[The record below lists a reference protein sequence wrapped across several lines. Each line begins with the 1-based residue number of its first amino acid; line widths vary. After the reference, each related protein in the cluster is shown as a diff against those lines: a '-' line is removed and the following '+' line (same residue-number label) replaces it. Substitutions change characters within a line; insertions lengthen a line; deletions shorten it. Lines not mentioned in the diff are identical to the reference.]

1 MNSVLNSMLAKY
13 DIKNTID
20 EINAIKEIIQEI
32 VICGLSRGGFFNE
45 AAFYGGTALRIFYGL
60 NRFSEDLD
68 FALLKPNRD
77 FDLSKYFPFI
87 EKEVKAY
94 GLNLDI
100 ITKEKTKDSNIFSA
114 FLKGDT
120 KEHIFIFFPNENMKN
135 MTSLK
140 NIKIKFEVD
149 VNPSSGATY
158 EFKYKLLPSPHQVRL
173 YDEPSQFAGKIHA
186 LLCRN
191 WSRVKGR
198 DLYDYLF
205 YLSRN
210 ARVNIVHLKAKLI
223 DSGYMADN
231 TELTLPVLVSFLEQ
245 RFREID
251 YTQAKDDV
259 RPFLK
264 DTDSLNMWDA
274 DFFVSATRQYLQICD

>member
-1 MNSVLNSMLAKY
+1 MTDIIGQMLTRYDASNISEKRNALKEVIQEAVLAGLAK
-13 DIKNTID
+13 
-20 EINAIKEIIQEI
+20 A
-32 VICGLSRGGFFNE
+32 GFFSS

-60 NRFSEDLD
+60 DRFSEDLD
-68 FALLKPNRD
+68 FSLLVPDPEYDITRYFPQLSDELSALGLDFTVEEKVKSIETSERSAFVKGNTREHLLKFYPSTAGRVP
-77 FDLSKYFPFI
+77 Y
-87 EKEVKAY
+87 
-94 GLNLDI
+94 
-100 ITKEKTKDSNIFSA
+100 
-114 FLKGDT
+114 
-120 KEHIFIFFPNENMKN
+120 NE
-135 MTSLK
+135 L
-140 NIKIKFEVD
+140 IKIKFEVD
-149 VNPSSGATY
+149 IDPPGGFGC
-158 EFKYKLLPSPHQVRL
+158 EFRTLLLPYPCKVRL
-173 YDEPSQFAGKIHA
+173 YDISSLFAGKIHA

-264 DTDSLNMWDA
+264 DTDSLDMWDA

>member
-114 FLKGDT
+114 FLKG
-120 KEHIFIFFPNENMKN
+120 EQ
-135 MTSLK
+135 K
-140 NIKIKFEVD
+140 NIYLYFFQMKI
-149 VNPSSGATY
+149 
-158 EFKYKLLPSPHQVRL
+158 
-173 YDEPSQFAGKIHA
+173 
-186 LLCRN
+186 
-191 WSRVKGR
+191 
-198 DLYDYLF
+198 
-205 YLSRN
+205 
-210 ARVNIVHLKAKLI
+210 
-223 DSGYMADN
+223 
-231 TELTLPVLVSFLEQ
+231 
-245 RFREID
+245 
-251 YTQAKDDV
+251 
-259 RPFLK
+259 
-264 DTDSLNMWDA
+264 
-274 DFFVSATRQYLQICD
+274 

>member
-1 MNSVLNSMLAKY
+1 MTNIIEQMLSRYKVNNINDERNALKEVIQEVVLAGLAK
-13 DIKNTID
+13 
-20 EINAIKEIIQEI
+20 A
-32 VICGLSRGGFFNE
+32 GFFNE

-60 NRFSEDLD
+60 DRFSEDLD
-68 FALLKPNRD
+68 FSLLKPDPD
-77 FDLSKYFPFI
+77 FDLSKYFSFLSNEI
-87 EKEVKAY
+87 NSL
-94 GLNLDI
+94 GLNF
-100 ITKEKTKDSNIFSA
+100 TVEEKKKSIETSERSA
-114 FLKGDT
+114 FVKGNT
-120 KEHIFIFFPNENMKN
+120 REHLFKFYPASAEKVPYNE
-135 MTSLK
+135 L
-140 NIKIKFEVD
+140 IKIKFEVD
-149 VNPSSGATY
+149 TNPPAGFSCD
-158 EFKYKLLPSPHQVRL
+158 FKILLLPSPCKIRM
-173 YDEPSQFAGKIHA
+173 YDISSLFAGKIHA